1 MPERK
6 PQTKFVPLRIRFRS
20 FLESSQKDDEPTQ
33 SNNGIQSQPNGAAI
47 AMQPNENGYH
57 LTQNGVLNG
66 MQPNGARPSSMPN
79 GATNGMAS
87 NGVAHAVP
95 SNGVAHPAN
104 YEEQRLTCIL
114 EEQKRARQVKELLRL
129 GNLLRADLG
138 LDEVLQHIAASTATC
153 TGFRELAI
161 NLINEKAG
169 YIMSM
174 AFAGLSKEDEDLLRN
189 AHDPT
194 EKITRLMRPEFR
206 ISQSYFISHEHTE
219 AFEGSTYVT
228 TKTPDDY
235 KPGGWYPGDALLVP
249 MFSPREQK
257 MLGFLSLDAPE
268 DGLIPT
274 LESIEVAELFASQAA
289 IAIDNA
295 RLFQE
300 REEEHAALEQGVAL
314 LREDLERLRG
324 GDMHTHIR
332 SSHQKLQPIAD
343 TLNVMID
350 EINGILKDMQMV
362 AHAVDDHTR
371 NVQRSSESLVRDTAQ
386 QERQVNQISQV
397 INDIASM
404 MRNVS
409 ERAAILSK
417 TAVDAVDVTVEAQ
430 GAVDRAVEGMGMVRE
445 ATMQSARTMKALS
458 ESGQEI
464 NETVLDINNLTTR
477 MHLLSLNA
485 AIEAAR
491 AGEQGQSFAL
501 IAKEIRT
508 LAMLCSE
515 AARKI
520 DTYIRTVQHETT
532 AVSQSVEQGTQK
544 VVMQT
549 ELVTQTGVAL
559 EAISIVTEQ
568 LTNLIQGICETA
580 ENQSQGS
587 QLVVSAVSEILHM
600 TGDITRHM
608 REMQHSMA
616 HLVELTNSLRSRM
629 AIFQL

>member
-1 MPERK
+1 M
-6 PQTKFVPLRIRFRS
+6 QA
-20 FLESSQKDDEPTQ
+20 
-33 SNNGIQSQPNGAAI
+33 NGTGHGPIPNGVA
-47 AMQPNENGYH
+47 
-57 LTQNGVLNG
+57 NGV
-66 MQPNGARPSSMPN
+66 QR
-79 GATNGMAS
+79 
-87 NGVAHAVP
+87 NGVAHGPIPNGTAHAVL
-95 SNGVAHPAN
+95 SNGAAQQTEN
-104 YEEQRLTCIL
+104 QEQRITCIL
-114 EEQKRARQVKELLRL
+114 EEQKRSRQIKELLRL

-138 LDEVLQHIAASTATC
+138 LDEVLQHVAASTASC
-153 TGFRELAI
+153 TGFRVLVM
-161 NLINEKAG
+161 NLINEKKG
-169 YIMSM
+169 YIMGV
-174 AFAGLSKEDEDLLRN
+174 AFAGLSEEDQDTMRN

-194 EKITRLMRPEFR
+194 EKIMRLMRPEYR
-206 ISQSYFISHEHTE
+206 IGQSYFISHEHPE
-219 AFEGSTYVT
+219 AFEGGTVIYLKSAEGW
-228 TKTPDDY
+228 
-235 KPGGWYPGDALLVP
+235 KPGDWHPADALLVP

-257 MLGFLSLDAPE
+257 MLGFLSLDDPE
-268 DGLIPT
+268 DGKIPT

-300 REEEHAALEQGVAL
+300 REEEHAALAEGVTR
-314 LREDLERLRG
+314 LREDLEGLRS
-324 GDMHTHIR
+324 GDMHTHIS
-332 SSHQKLQPIAD
+332 SSHPKLQPIAD
-343 TLNVMID
+343 TLNIVIE
-350 EINGILKDMQMV
+350 EISGILKDMQMV

-371 NVQRSSESLVRDTAQ
+371 NVQRSSESLVRDTVQ
-386 QERQVNQISQV
+386 QERQVHQISQV

-409 ERAAILSK
+409 ERAATLSK
-417 TAVDAVDVTVEAQ
+417 TAVDAVDVTIEAQ

-445 ATMQSARTMKALS
+445 ATMQSARTMKSLG

-491 AGEQGQSFAL
+491 AGEQGQGFAL

-520 DTYIRTVQHETT
+520 DTYIRTIQHETT
-532 AVSQSVEQGTQK
+532 AVSQSVEQGTQQ

-568 LTNLIQGICETA
+568 LTTLIQGICETA

-608 REMQHSMA
+608 REMQHSMG
-616 HLVELTNSLRSRM
+616 HLVELTNSLRTRM
-629 AIFQL
+629 AVFQLSAPL

>member
-6 PQTKFVPLRIRFRS
+6 PQTRLVPLRIRFRS
-20 FLESSQKDDEPTQ
+20 FLEQSQKGYEPEQ
-33 SNNGIQSQPNGAAI
+33 STNSIQPNGA
-47 AMQPNENGYH
+47 
-57 LTQNGVLNG
+57 TTT
-66 MQPNGARPSSMPN
+66 MQPNGDGHNLTRNGVANEMQSNNPGYNSIPN
-79 GATNGMAS
+79 GTTHNIQP
-87 NGVAHAVP
+87 NGVAHSVS
-95 SNGVAHPAN
+95 SNGAAHFTD
-104 YEEQRLTCIL
+104 YEEWKLASIL
-114 EEQKRARQVKELLRL
+114 EEQRRARQVKELLRL

-138 LDEVLQHIAASTATC
+138 LDEVLQHIAASTASC

-169 YIMSM
+169 YIMCV
-174 AFAGLSKEDEDLLRN
+174 AFAGLSKEDEDMLRN
-189 AHDPT
+189 AHDPA

-206 ISQSYFISHEHTE
+206 ISQSYFISHEQM
-219 AFEGSTYVT
+219 AAIQDSTHVT
-228 TKTPDDY
+228 TLKPDDC

-268 DGLIPT
+268 DGQIPT

-295 RLFQE
+295 QLFQE
-300 REEEHAALEQGVAL
+300 REEEHAALEQGVTQ
-314 LREDLERLRG
+314 LREDLERLRS
-324 GDMHTHIR
+324 GDMHTRIH

-343 TLNVMID
+343 TLNVMVE
-350 EINGILKDMQMV
+350 EISGILKDMQMV

-409 ERAAILSK
+409 ERAALLSK

-445 ATMQSARTMKALS
+445 ATIQSARTMKSLG

-464 NETVLDINNLTTR
+464 NETILDLNNLTTR

-520 DTYIRTVQHETT
+520 DTYIRTIQHETT

-587 QLVVSAVSEILHM
+587 QLVVSAVTEILHM
-600 TGDITRHM
+600 TSDITRHM

-629 AIFQL
+629 AIFQV

>member
-6 PQTKFVPLRIRFRS
+6 PQTRFVPLRIRFRS
-20 FLESSQKDDEPTQ
+20 FLEPSQKDYEPAQPT
-33 SNNGIQSQPNGAAI
+33 NGVQPNGVATT
-47 AMQPNENGYH
+47 MQSNGNGH
-57 LTQNGVLNG
+57 SLTQNGVANG
-66 MQPNGARPSSMPN
+66 MQPNGVGYSSMPN
-79 GATNGMAS
+79 KTANGMQPNGVTHVVSS
-87 NGVAHAVP
+87 NGVALHAEC
-95 SNGVAHPAN
+95 
-104 YEEQRLTCIL
+104 EEQRLACIL
-114 EEQKRARQVKELLRL
+114 EEQKRTRQVKELLRL
-129 GNLLRADLG
+129 GNLLRADLS
-138 LDEVLQHIAASTATC
+138 LDEVLQHIAASTASC
-153 TGFRELAI
+153 TGFRVLVM
-161 NLINEKAG
+161 NLINEKMG
-169 YIMSM
+169 YIMGV
-174 AFAGLSKEDEDLLRN
+174 AFAGLSEEDQDTMRN
-189 AHDPT
+189 AHDPA
-194 EKITRLMRPEFR
+194 EKITRLMRPEYR
-206 ISQSYFISHEHTE
+206 IGQSYFISHEHTE
-219 AFEGSTYVT
+219 AFEGSTVVMV
-228 TKTPDDY
+228 KSPDGW
-235 KPGGWYPGDALLVP
+235 KPGDWHPADALLVP

-257 MLGFLSLDAPE
+257 MLGFLSLDDPE
-268 DGLIPT
+268 DGKVPT

-314 LREDLERLRG
+314 LREDLERLRA

-332 SSHQKLQPIAD
+332 SSHEKLQPIAD
-343 TLNVMID
+343 TLNVMIE

-371 NVQRSSESLVRDTAQ
+371 NVQRSSESLVRDTIQ
-386 QERQVNQISQV
+386 QERQVHQISQV

-404 MRNVS
+404 MHSVS

-445 ATMQSARTMKALS
+445 ATMQSARTMKSLS

-520 DTYIRTVQHETT
+520 DTYIRTVQHETI

-549 ELVTQTGVAL
+549 ELVTQAGVAL

-629 AIFQL
+629 AVFQL